1 MKIDWEKCAGLVPT
15 IVQSQSGEVLMLA
28 YMNEESLELTQKT
41 GFAHYFSRSKGRIWK
56 KGESSGHT
64 QKVLEIK
71 LDCDGDTLL
80 LKVEQTGAACHTGQK
95 SCFFNSLE
103 FFASGPAGSEFSENS
118 EFSGSQSAEF
128 STLKNLENSKPENSL
143 NAPKYDIL
151 DRLYHACLQRRLDG
165 DANTSYVAKLYEKG
179 ANAYLKKISEEGGEF
194 VLAVKDL
201 LSGAPGEHRAGHPEY
216 DVIYEGADVLFHMIV
231 ALSALNIHPSRLL
244 DELERREGLSGI
256 DEKNSR
262 SSKNGFKKEIYCNY
276 CICHCNY
283 SYYRCFFI
291 RNI

>member
-1 MKIDWEKCAGLVPT
+1 MKIDWEKCAGLVPA

-41 GFAHYFSRSKGRIWK
+41 GFVHYFSRSKGRILK
-56 KGESSGHT
+56 KGESSGNT

-80 LKVEQTGAACHTGQK
+80 LKVEQKGAACHTGHR
-95 SCFFNSLE
+95 SCFFNSI
-103 FFASGPAGSEFSENS
+103 EFS
-118 EFSGSQSAEF
+118 SAE
-128 STLKNLENSKPENSL
+128 NLENSKPENSVE
-143 NAPKYDIL
+143 APKYDIL

-165 DANTSYVAKLYEKG
+165 DASTSYVAKLYEKG

-262 SSKNGFKKEIYCNY
+262 SS
-276 CICHCNY
+276 
-283 SYYRCFFI
+283 
-291 RNI
+291 